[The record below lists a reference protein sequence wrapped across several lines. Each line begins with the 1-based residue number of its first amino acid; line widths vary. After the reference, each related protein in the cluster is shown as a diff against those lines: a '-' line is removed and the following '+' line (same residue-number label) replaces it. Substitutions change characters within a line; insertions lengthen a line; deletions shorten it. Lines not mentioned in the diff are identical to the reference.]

1 VGNLKLC
8 SVSFLDSNG
17 IKHTAEVTA
26 ESLFEAAVLGIAAI
40 SQEWAEEPALMTSI
54 QVEAV
59 SPAVRHEVT
68 VKQIRQWLNSNCT
81 SPRERVMKERL
92 KGLIA

>member
-1 VGNLKLC
+1 MITDRFRYFG
-8 SVSFLDSNG
+8 G
-17 IKHTAEVTA
+17 T
-26 ESLFEAAVLGIAAI
+26 
-40 SQEWAEEPALMTSI
+40 I

-68 VKQIRQWLNSNCT
+68 IKQIRQWLNSNCT

>member
-1 VGNLKLC
+1 MGQGRCVHLRVLRGAGGGGGLDAVG
-8 SVSFLDSNG
+8 
-17 IKHTAEVTA
+17 
-26 ESLFEAAVLGIAAI
+26 
-40 SQEWAEEPALMTSI
+40 EEKANMLPYLALMTSI